1 MEKQKNSN
9 LLNEQKEKPS
19 RFMAQY
25 GLKLTISKKVIAAEK
40 YQNKNSHAQFV

>member
-25 GLKLTISKKVIAAEK
+25 GLKLTISKKSNCSRKILE
-40 YQNKNSHAQFV
+40 